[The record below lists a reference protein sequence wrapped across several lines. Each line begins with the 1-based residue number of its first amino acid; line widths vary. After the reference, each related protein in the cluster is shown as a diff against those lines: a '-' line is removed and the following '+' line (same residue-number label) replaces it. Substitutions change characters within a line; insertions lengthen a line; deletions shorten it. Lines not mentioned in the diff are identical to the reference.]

1 MERFFLM
8 PRLSQVT
15 SDVDE
20 HKSEASIMM
29 KIFDGF
35 GSTIEPIAKDDN
47 IEIRIKNNL
56 WLFIFYFKSVKLFLA
71 AQI

>member
-15 SDVDE
+15 SEVDV
-20 HKSEASIMM
+20 HKSDASNIM

-35 GSTIEPIAKDDN
+35 GSTTDPNAMDVIIK
-47 IEIRIKNNL
+47 IRIKTNL
-56 WLFIFYFKSVKLFLA
+56 
-71 AQI
+71 

>member
-35 GSTIEPIAKDDN
+35 GSTIETSAKDHN
-47 IEIRIKNNL
+47 MEIRIKTNL
-56 WLFIFYFKSVKLFLA
+56 
-71 AQI
+71 